1 MLLRWNPVAALQLA
15 LLAWVLVSVG
25 LYALFPLTG
34 LFLKHDRLLAKNR

>member
-1 MLLRWNPVAALQLA
+1 MSILIVWPKAPF
-15 LLAWVLVSVG
+15 LVSVG